1 MKYLLSTITLAGL
14 LFASAV
20 SSHAQNIAVLR
31 YATDSTIGLHDS
43 YHPGYVRSCYCR
55 RVAEAQCGGDT
66 EPQVQFGRHEVQCQP
81 LTSLPAG
88 NSNKQFSYRVT
99 LKNEGL
105 KTIRAIQWEYV
116 FLDRESGRELGGRR
130 FVTKENI
137 APGRQR
143 TLEEYTPHPAV
154 KAIGIKTLA
163 QPDGNQFIEK
173 VRIKRITYDDG
184 SIWQQ
189 AERNN

>member
-1 MKYLLSTITLAGL
+1 MCGPVTVVA
-14 LFASAV
+14 F
-20 SSHAQNIAVLR
+20 
-31 YATDSTIGLHDS
+31 
-43 YHPGYVRSCYCR
+43 YCS
-55 RVAEAQCGGDT
+55 RVAEAQCGDT
-66 EPQVQFGRHEVQCQP
+66 EPQVQFGHHEVQCQP

-116 FLDRESGRELGGRR
+116 FLDRESGRELARR
-130 FVTKENI
+130 IFVTKENI
-137 APGRQR
+137 APGRQK

-154 KAIGIKTLA
+154 KAINIKTLA

-184 SIWQQ
+184 SIWQRRGVIINEMDY
-189 AERNN
+189 ANARKTRAVVWSDDWWVRKS